1 MLKLAAETVLPFKRS
16 DPEGH
21 SYRYFLAWIKANGA
35 TSTMTR
41 ASGDPSDCTHVVTK
55 PAARNQDVAGQR
67 TMFSHPGKERWRR
80 RPFLPRRITGPIA
93 LVPICH
99 GYKLQ
104 VAGCGLRVAGWE
116 LRVGSC
122 GFAVADS
129 CSAICFLF
137 PGSAGP

>member
-1 MLKLAAETVLPFKRS
+1 MVQHRGRRLERPA
-16 DPEGH
+16 
-21 SYRYFLAWIKANGA
+21 
-35 TSTMTR
+35 M
-41 ASGDPSDCTHVVTK
+41 PSRLHARRDQA
-55 PAARNQDVAGQR
+55 AARNQDVAGQR

-80 RPFLPRRITGPIA
+80 CPFLPRRVAGPIA

-104 VAGCGLRVAGWE
+104 VAGCG